1 MDAPTYAQI
10 GVADSV
16 EHDPTEGS
24 HLKWLGVDCLW
35 LQHWTG
41 REEAS

>member
-10 GVADSV
+10 GV

-35 LQHWTG
+35 LQHRTG
-41 REEAS
+41 PKEAS